1 MDLDKLKD
9 YRALRNA
16 ILRLLPYLD
25 SGITE
30 LIMNKEKE
38 IWLYKL
44 NGVREKVFDEN
55 LDKAFILGF
64 GEQLA
69 SFRDL
74 FFNANYPTLNTSIPT
89 SRYRVSMNHFAI
101 SADNELS
108 LNIRVPSDKKF
119 DLKAFKL
126 SSICQYD
133 YEYLQNLMIEGKNL
147 LISGGTGS
155 GKTSF
160 LNALIEF
167 IPKHTRIVSVEDS
180 EELDLRAFENHKSL
194 LVDKTESSK
203 FTYENALNMAMRMS
217 PDRLMVGEIDT
228 RPTLNTS
235 IPTSRY
241 RVSMNHFAISADNEL
256 SLNIRVPSDKKFDL
270 KAFKLSSICQYDYEY
285 LQNLMIEGKNLLISG
300 GTGSGKTSFLN
311 ALIEFIPKHTRIVSV
326 EDSEELDLRA
336 FENHKSLLVD
346 KTESSKFTYENA
358 LNMAMRMSPDRLM
371 VGEID
376 TRNSMLFLRF
386 GNTGHKG
393 MVSTLHADSVHGV
406 IEAIALNLQMNKS
419 GLDVN
424 VAKKFF
430 KSSVDI
436 VVQIVLDKATNTR
449 YIQEILPAKDL
460 RDSL

>member
-44 NGVREKVFDEN
+44 DGTREKVFDEN
-55 LDKAFILGF
+55 LDKAFLLGF

-89 SRYRVSMNHFAI
+89 SKYRVSMNHFAI
-101 SADNELS
+101 SADNKLS
-108 LNIRVPSDKKF
+108 LNIRVPSEKKF

-126 SSICQYD
+126 SSVCQYD
-133 YEYLQNLMIEGKNL
+133 YEYLQK
-147 LISGGTGS
+147 
-155 GKTSF
+155 
-160 LNALIEF
+160 
-167 IPKHTRIVSVEDS
+167 
-180 EELDLRAFENHKSL
+180 
-194 LVDKTESSK
+194 
-203 FTYENALNMAMRMS
+203 
-217 PDRLMVGEIDT
+217 
-228 RPTLNTS
+228 
-235 IPTSRY
+235 
-241 RVSMNHFAISADNEL
+241 
-256 SLNIRVPSDKKFDL
+256 
-270 KAFKLSSICQYDYEY
+270 
-285 LQNLMIEGKNLLISG
+285 LMIEGKNLLISG

-376 TRNSMLFLRF
+376 TRNTMLF
-386 GNTGHKG
+386 
-393 MVSTLHADSVHGV
+393 
-406 IEAIALNLQMNKS
+406 
-419 GLDVN
+419 
-424 VAKKFF
+424 F
-430 KSSVDI
+430 KI
-436 VVQIVLDKATNTR
+436 WQYRA
-449 YIQEILPAKDL
+449 
-460 RDSL
+460 

>member
-9 YRALRNA
+9 YRALKNA

-44 NGVREKVFDEN
+44 DGVREKVFDEN
-55 LDKAFILGF
+55 LDKAFLLGF

-69 SFRDL
+69 SFRDS

-89 SRYRVSMNHFAI
+89 SKYRVSMNHFAI

-108 LNIRVPSDKKF
+108 LNIRVPSEKKF

-126 SSICQYD
+126 SSVCQYD
-133 YEYLQNLMIEGKNL
+133 YEYLQKLMIEGKNL

-203 FTYENALNMAMRMS
+203 FTYENALNMAMRM
-217 PDRLMVGEIDT
+217 
-228 RPTLNTS
+228 
-235 IPTSRY
+235 
-241 RVSMNHFAISADNEL
+241 
-256 SLNIRVPSDKKFDL
+256 
-270 KAFKLSSICQYDYEY
+270 
-285 LQNLMIEGKNLLISG
+285 
-300 GTGSGKTSFLN
+300 
-311 ALIEFIPKHTRIVSV
+311 
-326 EDSEELDLRA
+326 
-336 FENHKSLLVD
+336 
-346 KTESSKFTYENA
+346 
-358 LNMAMRMSPDRLM
+358 
-371 VGEID
+371 EID
-376 TRNSMLFLRF
+376 TRNAMLFLRF

-419 GLDVN
+419 GLDVK
-424 VAKKFF
+424 VARKFF
-430 KSSVDI
+430 ESSVDI

-449 YIQEILPAKDL
+449 YIQEILPTKEL
-460 RDSL
+460 RSSL

>member
-1 MDLDKLKD
+1 MLDEITQENGLEPISNNENQKLKEAEMPLSNIQKAKELKNNANLIVRRTDELDK
-9 YRALRNA
+9 A
-16 ILRLLPYLD
+16 INKRESLQREFDRRIKHLD
-25 SGITE
+25 H
-30 LIMNKEKE
+30 K
-38 IWLYKL
+38 
-44 NGVREKVFDEN
+44 FDEN
-55 LDKAFILGF
+55 LDKAFLLGF

-74 FFNANYPTLNTSIPT
+74 FFNTNYPTLNTSIPT

-101 SADNELS
+101 SADNELG
-108 LNIRVPSDKKF
+108 LNIRVPSEKKF

-126 SSICQYD
+126 SS
-133 YEYLQNLMIEGKNL
+133 
-147 LISGGTGS
+147 
-155 GKTSF
+155 
-160 LNALIEF
+160 
-167 IPKHTRIVSVEDS
+167 V
-180 EELDLRAFENHKSL
+180 
-194 LVDKTESSK
+194 
-203 FTYENALNMAMRMS
+203 
-217 PDRLMVGEIDT
+217 
-228 RPTLNTS
+228 
-235 IPTSRY
+235 
-241 RVSMNHFAISADNEL
+241 
-256 SLNIRVPSDKKFDL
+256 
-270 KAFKLSSICQYDYEY
+270 CQYDYEY

-376 TRNSMLFLRF
+376 TRNAMLFLRF

-419 GLDVN
+419 GLDVK
-424 VAKKFF
+424 VARKFF
-430 KSSVDI
+430 ESSVDI

-449 YIQEILPAKDL
+449 YIQEILPTKEL
-460 RDSL
+460 RSSL

>member
-44 NGVREKVFDEN
+44 NGTREKVFDEN

-133 YEYLQNLMIEGKNL
+133 YEYLQKLMIEGKRV
-147 LISGGTGS
+147 
-155 GKTSF
+155 
-160 LNALIEF
+160 IE
-167 IPKHTRIVSVEDS
+167 V
-180 EELDLRAFENHKSL
+180 FENAYQFIIDLTYTKQMEEVLDEIVESKSSYL
-194 LVDKTESSK
+194 D
-203 FTYENALNMAMRMS
+203 F
-217 PDRLMVGEIDT
+217 
-228 RPTLNTS
+228 
-235 IPTSRY
+235 
-241 RVSMNHFAISADNEL
+241 
-256 SLNIRVPSDKKFDL
+256 
-270 KAFKLSSICQYDYEY
+270 
-285 LQNLMIEGKNLLISG
+285 LQNLATKCPKIEKLERNDDEIKPSSEGQI
-300 GTGSGKTSFLN
+300 TY
-311 ALIEFIPKHTRIVSV
+311 IENILR
-326 EDSEELDLRA
+326 DLQLDLSEEFKNYKEDNRIAKAFLDRYIKEHEF
-336 FENHKSLLVD
+336 FEKNNK
-346 KTESSKFTYENA
+346 KASSSN
-358 LNMAMRMSPDRLM
+358 NN
-371 VGEID
+371 EIRPA
-376 TRNSMLFLRF
+376 TPKQINFAEML
-386 GNTGHKG
+386 
-393 MVSTLHADSVHGV
+393 
-406 IEAIALNLQMNKS
+406 
-419 GLDVN
+419 
-424 VAKKFF
+424 AKKHNVKLPKGF
-430 KSSVDI
+430 KYSMKVCGDFI
-436 VVQIVLDKATNTR
+436 NEYHK
-449 YIQEILPAKDL
+449 K
-460 RDSL
+460 

>member
-44 NGVREKVFDEN
+44 DGTREKVFDEN
-55 LDKAFILGF
+55 LDKAFLLGF

-74 FFNANYPTLNTSIPT
+74 FFNANYPSLNTSIPT

-108 LNIRVPSDKKF
+108 LNIRVPSEKKF

-126 SSICQYD
+126 SSVCQYD
-133 YEYLQNLMIEGKNL
+133 YEYLQKLMIEGKNL

-167 IPKHTRIVSVEDS
+167 IPK
-180 EELDLRAFENHKSL
+180 
-194 LVDKTESSK
+194 
-203 FTYENALNMAMRMS
+203 
-217 PDRLMVGEIDT
+217 
-228 RPTLNTS
+228 
-235 IPTSRY
+235 
-241 RVSMNHFAISADNEL
+241 
-256 SLNIRVPSDKKFDL
+256 
-270 KAFKLSSICQYDYEY
+270 Q
-285 LQNLMIEGKNLLISG
+285 
-300 GTGSGKTSFLN
+300 
-311 ALIEFIPKHTRIVSV
+311 TRIVSV

-376 TRNSMLFLRF
+376 TRNAMLFLRF

-419 GLDVN
+419 GLDVK
-424 VAKKFF
+424 VARKFF
-430 KSSVDI
+430 ESSVDI

-449 YIQEILPAKDL
+449 YIQEILPTKEL
-460 RDSL
+460 RSSL